1 MRSRWV
7 DRDAKAAVDRY
18 ATSGIAPDVALR
30 IYTTRLLGS
39 DPALV
44 LHGGGNTSLKTTH
57 ARSRGR
63 RGRGAVRQGHRRRH
77 GDDRARRHGRGEARS
92 AAEASRARRPVRRRH
107 GARAAR
113 LADRAVGAEPLGGI
127 AAARLRA
134 ARLRRSHPR
143 QRRGQPDRPAGRRKA
158 LRGGVRQSHGP
169 RALCAAGL
177 RPRQGGGHDVR
188 QESEGRR
195 TDPRQAR
202 HLHLRRKREGILRA
216 HDRTGQ
222 PRRGAA

>member
-1 MRSRWV
+1 MQSRWV

-18 ATSGIAPDVALR
+18 AASGIAPDLALR

-77 GDDRARRHGRGEARS
+77 GGDRARRHGGGAARS
-92 AAEASRARRPVRRRH
+92 AEEASRTPRPARRRH
-107 GARAAR
+107 GARAAG
-113 LADRAVGAEPLGGI
+113 LADRAVSAESVGGI
-127 AAARLRA
+127 AAARLHA
-134 ARLRRSHPR
+134 ARLCRSHPR
-143 QRRGQPDRPAGRRKA
+143 QRGAEPDRPAGRRQTV
-158 LRGGVRQSHGP
+158 RGRVRPSPGP

-177 RPRQGGGHDVR
+177 RARQGRRHDVR
-188 QESEGRR
+188 QEPEGRG

-202 HLHLRRKREGILRA
+202 HLHLRGEREGVPTSA
-216 HDRTGQ
+216 
-222 PRRGAA
+222 